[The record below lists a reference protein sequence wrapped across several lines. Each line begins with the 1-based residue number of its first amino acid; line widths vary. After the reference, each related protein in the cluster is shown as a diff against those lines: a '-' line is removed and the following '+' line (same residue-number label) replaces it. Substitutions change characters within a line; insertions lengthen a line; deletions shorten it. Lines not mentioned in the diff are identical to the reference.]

1 MSESKQVTPWFAYG
15 TRPAREGWYEIDTT
29 QFGNGSRN
37 FRYWN
42 GARWSLT
49 YGPEYVERNGQPPGI
64 AGGYDKSKWR
74 GLTRPAT

>member
-1 MSESKQVTPWFAYG
+1 MSESKPEVTEWFFDQK
-15 TRPAREGWYEIDTT
+15 PAREGWYEVDAK
-29 QFGNGSRN
+29 FEGRN